1 VSSRKPLPGE
11 RKLPRLTYTKERE
24 AMQVFSPSRLEKFAT
39 CPAAGYR
46 KYVLELPEPVTEA
59 QNLGKAA
66 HAVIAQ
72 AIKERRAD
80 PEFFESLCE
89 AVGAACG
96 VDPGELLKLT
106 YNLEV
111 LNCAALALEKDVR
124 VEEHFQLPL
133 DPDDPFGPELQGYV
147 DFWAPNGGEVL
158 LVDWKS
164 GYKEYT
170 PLEKHQLGLY
180 AWRLHQE
187 TGKPVRGKLVFLR
200 GNVFEHVYTPE
211 DGIEEARAW
220 ALETARDVQERLY
233 RVQNGG
239 DPREHFPANPGPHC
253 KYCGWAANCAGGEID
268 LPGQVATR
276 EEAEK
281 IARDVLRLEAALD
294 ALKESLRA
302 YVEKAGPVVVDGK
315 EFKLL
320 PSRYWKW
327 PQDALSRAVAQMQ
340 EEGID
345 PLTVLSLTSAGLK
358 KLGWDEEKCRALGAD
373 LAETLQFRCISARG
387 Q

>member
-1 VSSRKPLPGE
+1 
-11 RKLPRLTYTKERE
+11 
-24 AMQVFSPSRLEKFAT
+24 MQVFSPSRLEKFAT

-46 KYVLELPEPVTEA
+46 KYVLELPEPATEA
-59 QNLGKAA
+59 QNVGKAA

-80 PEFFESLCE
+80 PEFFESLCS

-96 VDPGELLKLT
+96 VDSGELLKLT

-111 LNCAALALEKDVR
+111 LNCAALARKVNAR
-124 VEEHFQLPL
+124 VEEHFQFPL

-147 DFWAPNGGEVL
+147 DFWAPKGSEVL

-164 GYKEYT
+164 GYKVYS
-170 PLEKHQLGLY
+170 PLEKYQLGLY

-200 GNVFEHVYTPE
+200 KGVFEHLYTPE
-211 DGIEEARAW
+211 DGIEEAHTW
-220 ALETARDVQERLY
+220 ALQTARDVQERLH
-233 RVQNGG
+233 RVQQGG
-239 DPREHFPANPGPHC
+239 DPREHFPASPGPHC
-253 KYCGWAANCAGGEID
+253 KYCGWAADCAGGEIS

-281 IARDVLRLEAALD
+281 VARDILRLEGALD
-294 ALKESLRA
+294 SLEKSLRA
-302 YVEKAGPVVVDGK
+302 YVEKHGPVTVDGK
-315 EFKLL
+315 EFRLL

-327 PQDALSRAVAQMQ
+327 PQEALKNAVAAMQ

-358 KLGWDEEKCRALGAD
+358 KLGWDEERCRTLGAD

-387 Q
+387 K